1 MKKLRFIL
9 ALFSCSML
17 IAEGSLHAG
26 ALSYCGTL
34 TYIIS
39 DNHAVITGFEGKPEI
54 LELPS
59 VIDGKKVME
68 IRENA
73 FYKCSDLKKIV
84 IPESVRE
91 IGHHAFYECTSLET
105 AVINGNISKIAEGT
119 FYGCKSLDSVS
130 INSSPLSF
138 GDYAFYGCESLES
151 FSFPPSV
158 TDIGEYSFAD
168 CASLYDLNINRE
180 LKNIDSYAFYNCENL
195 NKVRLPDGLLSV
207 GRYAIGFSCE
217 GTLKDITITG
227 DSDSIAEHYAD
238 ENNLKFRER
247 VYYEN
252 RSFISADTAAGILAW
267 IPFAVI
273 YALLMYAIITK
284 SKRKKRRAF

>member
-84 IPESVRE
+84 IPESVTE

-138 GDYAFYGCESLES
+138 G
-151 FSFPPSV
+151 
-158 TDIGEYSFAD
+158 D

>member
-1 MKKLRFIL
+1 M
-9 ALFSCSML
+9 
-17 IAEGSLHAG
+17 
-26 ALSYCGTL
+26 
-34 TYIIS
+34 
-39 DNHAVITGFEGKPEI
+39 
-54 LELPS
+54 
-59 VIDGKKVME
+59 
-68 IRENA
+68 
-73 FYKCSDLKKIV
+73 YK
-84 IPESVRE
+84 RQ
-91 IGHHAFYECTSLET
+91 
-105 AVINGNISKIAEGT
+105 